1 MHFRT
6 VYSPSIQQLLKTAAI
21 SLLSGVIATLPARSA
36 DEIYFDYG
44 PFGRVLPA
52 SSLEAFAEDGTID
65 AELAPYLN
73 RLPSE
78 GQQELQRV
86 LGTPIPALSPGI
98 PEGFEDPFFLSQWLY
113 SPIGESVLTGL
124 GQLIQTQGRQNGY
137 QAIRAAIVLA
147 AADPAGLSLIN
158 IIRFYPTGGLRLDL
172 QEILAL
178 SRALNANIDTTER
191 LIDAATQVSEA
202 TAATDPAL
210 DYSALPVPAETGQ
223 FGVVQRSL
231 MLQDSQRD
239 RSYPVDLYLPD
250 NLNAIPGPI
259 PVMVLSHGYGDTRT
273 NPDAVLAARTL
284 AENGFVVAVPE
295 HIGSNKAYQD
305 DLVRGLT
312 HESFDVMD
320 FVNRPLDIRF
330 LLDTLEQLN
339 GTEFQGRLQLD
350 RVGLIGHS
358 FGGYTALATAGATV
372 DIDRLQQQCDLD
384 ADIAPDKVNIGL
396 LLQCR
401 VLELVESPA
410 AIQQL
415 TDGSLADERVG
426 LVIALSPVSNLFGEG
441 GMEPVQTPVVIVG
454 GASDIATPIALEQLV
469 AFRGLVTPEKY
480 LYLGENLSHSPALTE
495 LILNIRDPSGDT
507 LDNFN
512 ETEELFSNLLIS
524 LVIAHGKVHLL
535 NDDSYRSYL
544 TSAYVEAVN
553 VEPTELRLLRSLPD
567 GF

>member
-1 MHFRT
+1 M
-6 VYSPSIQQLLKTAAI
+6 KTAAI

-223 FGVVQRSL
+223 FG
-231 MLQDSQRD
+231 
-239 RSYPVDLYLPD
+239 
-250 NLNAIPGPI
+250 
-259 PVMVLSHGYGDTRT
+259 
-273 NPDAVLAARTL
+273 
-284 AENGFVVAVPE
+284 
-295 HIGSNKAYQD
+295 
-305 DLVRGLT
+305 
-312 HESFDVMD
+312 
-320 FVNRPLDIRF
+320 
-330 LLDTLEQLN
+330 
-339 GTEFQGRLQLD
+339 
-350 RVGLIGHS
+350 
-358 FGGYTALATAGATV
+358 
-372 DIDRLQQQCDLD
+372 
-384 ADIAPDKVNIGL
+384 
-396 LLQCR
+396 
-401 VLELVESPA
+401 
-410 AIQQL
+410 
-415 TDGSLADERVG
+415 
-426 LVIALSPVSNLFGEG
+426 
-441 GMEPVQTPVVIVG
+441 
-454 GASDIATPIALEQLV
+454 
-469 AFRGLVTPEKY
+469 
-480 LYLGENLSHSPALTE
+480 
-495 LILNIRDPSGDT
+495 
-507 LDNFN
+507 
-512 ETEELFSNLLIS
+512 
-524 LVIAHGKVHLL
+524 
-535 NDDSYRSYL
+535 
-544 TSAYVEAVN
+544 
-553 VEPTELRLLRSLPD
+553 
-567 GF
+567 

>member
-1 MHFRT
+1 M
-6 VYSPSIQQLLKTAAI
+6 KTAAI

-295 HIGSNKAYQD
+295 HTGSNKAYQD

-469 AFRGLVTPEKY
+469 AFRGLVTPQKY

-535 NDDSYRSYL
+535 NDDSYRPYL

>member
-1 MHFRT
+1 M
-6 VYSPSIQQLLKTAAI
+6 KTAAI

>member
-295 HIGSNKAYQD
+295 HTGSNKAYQD

-469 AFRGLVTPEKY
+469 AFRGLVTPQKY

-535 NDDSYRSYL
+535 NDDSYRPYL

>member
-1 MHFRT
+1 M
-6 VYSPSIQQLLKTAAI
+6 KTAAI

-469 AFRGLVTPEKY
+469 AFRGLVTPQKY

-535 NDDSYRSYL
+535 NDDSYRPYL

>member
-469 AFRGLVTPEKY
+469 AFRGLVTPQKY

-535 NDDSYRSYL
+535 NDDSYRPYL